1 LQSGLR
7 ANSPK
12 RTWPDAKGRGTNF
25 GNIGH
30 LRLKIESGDEFVEND
45 PVSCIPRS

>member
-1 LQSGLR
+1 LR

-12 RTWPDAKGRGTNF
+12 RTWPDAEGRGTNF